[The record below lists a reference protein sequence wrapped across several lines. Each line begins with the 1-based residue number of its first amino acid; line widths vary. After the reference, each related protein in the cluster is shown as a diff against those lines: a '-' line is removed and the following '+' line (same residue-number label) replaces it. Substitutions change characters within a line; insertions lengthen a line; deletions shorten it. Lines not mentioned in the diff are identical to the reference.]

1 MTTRQAINAVSEMIR
16 ENRENGELEGILNRY
31 RIAALN
37 RLVRLAELKSS
48 RRTKSD
54 ARP

>member
-1 MTTRQAINAVSEMIR
+1 MTTRQAINAVGEIIR

-37 RLVRLAELKSS
+37 RLVSLAELKRN

-54 ARP
+54 ART